1 MLRTTSEC
9 MSAILGGSDTVSNT
23 AYDAVYQKSN
33 AFGERISRNQL
44 LILQQEAHL
53 QEAQRFAD
61 GAYYI
66 EEITK
71 QLAEKALVIFKQL
84 EKRIWIFIT
93 AYGWNH
99 SEKNTS
105 KCPKRTRTIR

>member
-1 MLRTTSEC
+1 
-9 MSAILGGSDTVSNT
+9 MSAILGGSDAISNI
-23 AYDAVYQKSN
+23 AYDAVYKVN

-66 EEITK
+66 EEITRHCR
-71 QLAEKALVIFKQL
+71 
-84 EKRIWIFIT
+84 KRW
-93 AYGWNH
+93 
-99 SEKNTS
+99 
-105 KCPKRTRTIR
+105 